1 MKAYAKLRGALLER
15 DITSADLAVMLGRSQ
30 SYVSERMTAKRYFW
44 DLREIYTIL
53 NILGIS
59 CDRIFEFFPPNGG
72 IVEPKKRSE
81 KVV

>member
-15 DITSADLAVMLGRSQ
+15 DITSADLAAMLGRSQ

-44 DLREIYTIL
+44 DIHEIYTIL

-72 IVEPKKRSE
+72 IVEPKKRGE
-81 KVV
+81 KGV

>member
-1 MKAYAKLRGALLER
+1 MKAYPKLRGALSER
-15 DITSADLAVMLGRSQ
+15 DITSADLASMLGRSQ

-53 NILGIS
+53 NIIGVS
-59 CDRIFEFFPPNGG
+59 YDRIFEFFPPNGG
-72 IVEPKKRSE
+72 IVEPKKRGE